1 MPKVSIHHRGHGV
14 EQKPEFPGGEAALM
28 KYLQSHII
36 YPHMAA
42 ENDVEGTVIVQFL
55 VDKTTGK
62 VSEVKVA
69 RSVDKYLDREAT
81 RVMKSLRNFTPGRH
95 NGEPVDVWY
104 VLPIT
109 FHMVR
114 F

>member
-1 MPKVSIHHRGHGV
+1 
-14 EQKPEFPGGEAALM
+14 M